1 MEWLAELWRRA
12 KYLVQARE
20 FDADL
25 EDELQFHLDMK
36 QAANEG
42 QGITAEAARA
52 AAMRQLGNRT
62 LLKEDSRRMWI
73 WSWLEAGWQ
82 DTRHAF
88 RLMRRNPG
96 FTLVAV
102 VSLALGLGANTV
114 VFSVLDALLL
124 KPLPIAQP
132 ERVYYVN
139 GTGIPTQSFPNYVD
153 LRDRNSSFE
162 SLFAYRMDPMSF
174 SSDEGSKGG
183 AELVWGYLVT
193 GNYFQSLGIRP
204 AIGRFFTPAEDVHP
218 SASPFAVLSYGCWQS
233 RFGGSP
239 EVVGKEVRI
248 NQVKYTVLGVA
259 PRGFHGTEI
268 YYWPDVWLPM
278 MMEPQIEGRNW
289 LDARAT
295 FDLMVSGRLKKGV
308 TAAQAEA
315 DLNRI
320 SAQLGRTYP
329 IDESMHV
336 SLARPGLM
344 GSMLRAPVRAF
355 AGGVMFLAALVLLAA
370 CANLAG
376 LLAARAADRSR
387 DLALRVSIG
396 AGRGRIAR
404 QMLTESLWLSL
415 AGGAAGCGIAVVLL
429 RALSDWR
436 APVEFP
442 IQLDVAPEWRVFL
455 FVLATAVAIGLLF
468 GIAPARSAW
477 KADPAAALKSQGGVK
492 AGRRWFFSRVTTRDI
507 LLPIQVALCCVLVTA
522 SFAATRGLM
531 RSLNT
536 PLGFEPDGTATI
548 SCDVGLAGYGI
559 GQGVQFQQRAAA
571 AVARLPG
578 VESVAYASSVP
589 LSTDQSHNVVY
600 QESATDFRPKYAHA
614 VSWYAV
620 SPGYFHTMRTRLV
633 AGREFTPQDIYGRPL
648 VAVVNETFARTV
660 IGTTNAVGR
669 HFRNF
674 GKAPIEVVAV
684 VEDGKYGSL
693 TEAPEPAWFVPLFQS
708 YSSSIV
714 IVARSRRNG
723 LELAGEMREAV
734 ARLDPRLPI
743 YGVGSLRQMLGF
755 VYLPMHAAA
764 IALGAFGL
772 LAIMLSV
779 TGIYGLAAYTVS
791 RRKREIGIRMAI
803 GARPGQV
810 LRLIFGRTGVLVS
823 FGAAV
828 GLALGAAAAKL
839 LESIVY
845 QASTRDPVV
854 LIGGVLLIA
863 LIGLGAAY
871 GPARRAL
878 RIDPVEA
885 LRAE

>member
-12 KYLVQARE
+12 KYLFGARE
-20 FDADL
+20 FEADL
-25 EDELQFHLDMK
+25 EDELEFHLQLK
-36 QAANEG
+36 QAENQERG
-42 QGITAEAARA
+42 LQPAEARA
-52 AAMRQLGNRT
+52 AAIRQLGNRT
-62 LLKEDSRRMWI
+62 LLKEESRRMWI

-96 FTLVAV
+96 FTLIAVA
-102 VSLALGLGANTV
+102 SLALGLGANTV

-124 KPLPIAQP
+124 KPLPIARP
-132 ERVYYVN
+132 EQVYFVN
-139 GTGIPTQSFPNYVD
+139 GTREPWQSYPNYLD

-162 SLFAYRMDPMSF
+162 SLFAYSTDPMSL
-174 SSDEGSKGG
+174 SKDGS
-183 AELVWGYLVT
+183 AELVWGYIVT

-218 SASPFAVLSYGCWQS
+218 NASPFAVLSYACWQS

-239 EVVGKEVRI
+239 DVVGKEIRI
-248 NQVKYTVLGVA
+248 NQAKYTVLGVA

-268 YYWPDVWLPM
+268 YYWPEIWVPM
-278 MMEPQIEGRNW
+278 MMEPQIEGGNW

-295 FDLMVSGRLKKGV
+295 FNLMLNGRLKKGV

-320 SAQLGRTYP
+320 SAQLARTYAV
-329 IDESMHV
+329 DDGMQV
-336 SLARPGLM
+336 SLAPPGLM
-344 GSMLRAPVRAF
+344 GSRLRAPVREF
-355 AGGVMFLAALVLLAA
+355 AGGVMFLAVLVLLAA

-376 LLAARAADRSR
+376 LLAARSADRSR

-415 AGGAAGCGIAVVLL
+415 LGGLGGYSVAVVLL
-429 RALSDWR
+429 RALSHWR

-442 IQLDVAPEWRVFL
+442 IQFDVAPEWRVFL
-455 FVLATAVAIGLLF
+455 FALAAAVITGLLF
-468 GIAPARSAW
+468 GIAPVRSAW
-477 KADPAAALKSQGGVK
+477 KADPALALKSQAGEK
-492 AGRRWFFSRVTTRDI
+492 PGRRWSSFSVTTRDL

-522 SFAATRGLM
+522 SFAAARGLM
-531 RSLNT
+531 RSLNA
-536 PLGFEPDGTATI
+536 PLGFEPDGAATV
-548 SCDVGLAGYGI
+548 SYDLSLAGYSI
-559 GQGVQFQQRAAA
+559 AQGVQFQQRAGA

-578 VESVAYASSVP
+578 VDSVAYASSVP
-589 LSTDQSHNVVY
+589 LSTDQSHNWVY
-600 QESATDFRPKYAHA
+600 PENTTDFRPKYAHSA
-614 VSWYAV
+614 SWYAV
-620 SPGYFHTMRTRLV
+620 SPGYFRVMGTRLL
-633 AGREFTPQDIYGRPL
+633 AGREFTPQDVYGKPL
-648 VAVVNETFARTV
+648 VAAVNETFARTV

-674 GKAPIEVVAV
+674 GKQPIEVVAV

-693 TEAPEPAWFVPLFQS
+693 TEAPQPAWFVPLFQS

-714 IVARSRRNG
+714 IVARARRND
-723 LELAGEMREAV
+723 LELAGEMRQAV
-734 ARLDPRLPI
+734 AKLDPRLPV

-791 RRKREIGIRMAI
+791 RRTREIGIRMAI
-803 GARPGQV
+803 GARPAQV

-828 GLALGAAAAKL
+828 GLVLGAAGAKL
-839 LESIVY
+839 LASIVY
-845 QASTRDPVV
+845 QASARDPVV
-854 LIGGVLLIA
+854 LIAGGLLIA
-863 LIGLGAAY
+863 LIGLAAAY

-878 RIDPVEA
+878 RIDPVQA